1 MPIALTCDCGARF
14 QLDGALSGRTIFCPA
29 CLQPIEAPANGIAL
43 SRRLADRLQ
52 VDVGAAVSV
61 EILEGRRRKQD
72 ATVTS
77 LVDEIV
83 GMTAYMQIDVLDH
96 LSGEGDAVSAAAL
109 YVEPSAM
116 TSVGQRFK
124 ELPVVASLSMKSL
137 TVNAFLEKIA
147 NLVLVSAGIL
157 TAFAV
162 IIAAGVVYNA
172 ARIALQERAWEL
184 ASLRVLG
191 FTRDEV
197 SRLLFAEL
205 AIELALGI
213 PIGFVF
219 SRQLIDLLA
228 RVHSGETF
236 QVPPIIGAS
245 TYGMAAMAVLAA
257 AIASGLLVRRQIDRL
272 DLVSALKTRE

>member
-1 MPIALTCDCGARF
+1 
-14 QLDGALSGRTIFCPA
+14 
-29 CLQPIEAPANGIAL
+29 
-43 SRRLADRLQ
+43 
-52 VDVGAAVSV
+52 
-61 EILEGRRRKQD
+61 
-72 ATVTS
+72 
-77 LVDEIV
+77 
-83 GMTAYMQIDVLDH
+83 
-96 LSGEGDAVSAAAL
+96 
-109 YVEPSAM
+109 
-116 TSVGQRFK
+116 
-124 ELPVVASLSMKSL
+124 MKSL

-236 QVPPIIGAS
+236 QVPPIIGAP

>member
-1 MPIALTCDCGARF
+1 MR
-14 QLDGALSGRTIFCPA
+14 
-29 CLQPIEAPANGIAL
+29 
-43 SRRLADRLQ
+43 SRGDRLSWIA
-52 VDVGAAVSV
+52 VLIGAAAVVAWWLIPRAVLV
-61 EILEGRRRKQD
+61 ETAPVTTGRFI
-72 ATVTS
+72 ATV
-77 LVDEIV
+77 DEDGKTRIRERYIV
-83 GMTAYMQIDVLDH
+83 
-96 LSGEGDAVSAAAL
+96 AAPLA
-109 YVEPSAM
+109 
-116 TSVGQRFK
+116 GQSTRVRFK

-245 TYGMAAMAVLAA
+245 TYGMAALVVLAA
-257 AIASGLLVRRQIDRL
+257 AIASGLVVRRQIDRL

>member
-1 MPIALTCDCGARF
+1 MAR
-14 QLDGALSGRTIFCPA
+14 
-29 CLQPIEAPANGIAL
+29 
-43 SRRLADRLQ
+43 
-52 VDVGAAVSV
+52 
-61 EILEGRRRKQD
+61 
-72 ATVTS
+72 
-77 LVDEIV
+77 
-83 GMTAYMQIDVLDH
+83 
-96 LSGEGDAVSAAAL
+96 
-109 YVEPSAM
+109 
-116 TSVGQRFK
+116 RFK
-124 ELPVVASLSMKSL
+124 ELPAVASLSMKSL

-147 NLVLVSAGIL
+147 NVVLVSAGIL
-157 TAFAV
+157 TGFAV

-184 ASLRVLG
+184 ASQRVLG

-245 TYGMAAMAVLAA
+245 TPLRRVSVQPARPVRHYLRVPADSRNRRAR
-257 AIASGLLVRRQIDRL
+257 ASSRARSNRRGR
-272 DLVSALKTRE
+272 